1 MNVLLYTYSNIFS
14 INPMEA
20 KQTPVSVIKEMIMI
34 HGEVKR
40 IESEEIEKMKKK

>member
-1 MNVLLYTYSNIFS
+1 MNILLYSYCKIFS

-20 KQTPVSVIKEMIMI
+20 KQTPISLVKEMITF

-40 IESEEIEKMKKK
+40 IESEELEKMKKK